1 MFGQRDSIE
10 SPISA
15 NKENPLEKMN
25 SLSPCDLHE
34 QDFRAIAEE
43 LWKILDDI
51 STASDRFKPTDEK
64 TYKMFYDYTIRK
76 IEERSKYFNS
86 IDDGQTLVTPSEEK
100 YNIDF
105 ERRIKLLE
113 EFENATAQQVKAV
126 ISHQTK
132 DMTEEEQNKYL
143 FKWSALVRQ
152 EIDMWVRINKPVY
165 IEEFD
170 FICERRGFTKAMRNY
185 LTSALEYVQ
194 LKGF

>member
-1 MFGQRDSIE
+1 MRHSNAMVNE
-10 SPISA
+10 L
-15 NKENPLEKMN
+15 NKARRLT
-25 SLSPCDLHE
+25 L
-34 QDFRAIAEE
+34 
-43 LWKILDDI
+43 
-51 STASDRFKPTDEK
+51 
-64 TYKMFYDYTIRK
+64 
-76 IEERSKYFNS
+76 KY
-86 IDDGQTLVTPSEEK
+86 
-100 YNIDF
+100 F